1 MNWQD
6 AANPLNSLIIV
17 QYDKV
22 KGTHIPTCV
31 GHLKYLLTQ
40 LQLLQADLIVHGDI
54 RLSNVIFSTVT
65 DSSDIIETTLIDF
78 DFSGVHGE
86 QTYPSRFNHD
96 IGDDGSRH
104 KDATSGR
111 VVKCEHDVYSAFWII
126 NKYQTIGGQ
135 QFDTTGKELE
145 DVIRDLSH
153 HDERDEVIELVVSTA
168 T

>member
-22 KGTHIPTCV
+22 KGTT
-31 GHLKYLLTQ
+31 
-40 LQLLQADLIVHGDI
+40 VHGDI

-65 DSSDIIETTLIDF
+65 NPSDIIETTLIDF

-126 NKYQTIGGQ
+126 EKYQTICGQ
-135 QFDTTGKELE
+135 QVDTTGKELV
-145 DVIRDLSH
+145 DVIDHLSQH
-153 HDERDEVIELVVSTA
+153 NERDEIELVVSTA